1 MTTPDDV
8 FLETAQGRSLHI
20 VEDMQF
26 QRWSWAIER
35 VAWGGMVLVVL
46 LALAGV
52 FADGPLI
59 VIDSL
64 NGYQVAMPEEQSL
77 ILHMHELLQFL
88 NRQGATTLLTMA
100 QHGVV
105 GEMKAP
111 VDVTYLADTV
121 LLLRYFEAFG
131 RVRRAISV
139 IKKRTGPH
147 EDTIREL
154 RIGKQGIS
162 VGEPLTDFQ
171 GILRGVPVLVGEGS
185 LKLDASAG

>member
-1 MTTPDDV
+1 
-8 FLETAQGRSLHI
+8 
-20 VEDMQF
+20 
-26 QRWSWAIER
+26 
-35 VAWGGMVLVVL
+35 
-46 LALAGV
+46 
-52 FADGPLI
+52 
-59 VIDSL
+59 
-64 NGYQVAMPEEQSL
+64 
-77 ILHMHELLQFL
+77 
-88 NRQGATTLLTMA
+88 MA
-100 QHGVV
+100 KHVVV

-162 VGEPLTDFQ
+162 VGEPLTTFQ
-171 GILRGVPVLVGEGS
+171 GILRGVPVFVGEGS
-185 LKLDASAG
+185 LKHDASAG